1 MRTCAA
7 PSSRASG
14 LFSAHGSAAQTWG
27 IEASYLQLN
36 PQSNV
41 RQFNDGTFPIIARP
55 FFNSEGGTEDAE
67 TINFPGQQSG
77 TLTSSVSTELQA
89 AEVLVRKNLTRRGCV
104 TIDLTAGYRYQQLND
119 HLGIDD
125 TLSFSGSQAALP
137 AGSTL
142 TQSDVFDTQNVF
154 QGGEVGLTTFVQLE
168 NFSINTS
175 LKAAVGE
182 TFSQVSI
189 LGATTTNIPGTGISN
204 QVGGFLA
211 LPSNMGVFDSQRLS
225 IVPELALTLGWDFT
239 PQLRGTVG
247 YDLLYWPGVA
257 RPGDQIDLNLDPRQ
271 FPPPTVSTATRPQFV
286 LHTSDYW
293 AQGFNLGLDLRF

>member
-1 MRTCAA
+1 MRTCAV

-142 TQSDVFDTQNVF
+142 TQSDVSTRRMC
-154 QGGEVGLTTFVQLE
+154 
-168 NFSINTS
+168 S
-175 LKAAVGE
+175 KAARSG
-182 TFSQVSI
+182 
-189 LGATTTNIPGTGISN
+189 
-204 QVGGFLA
+204 
-211 LPSNMGVFDSQRLS
+211 
-225 IVPELALTLGWDFT
+225 
-239 PQLRGTVG
+239 
-247 YDLLYWPGVA
+247 
-257 RPGDQIDLNLDPRQ
+257 
-271 FPPPTVSTATRPQFV
+271 
-286 LHTSDYW
+286 
-293 AQGFNLGLDLRF
+293 